1 MSDRSFLREDLVKIS
16 VRFIGDKID
25 YLLRKFPRQTNSIII
40 TGSDYW
46 KGFFKYSLKN
56 TCNQP
61 NVLTIEKEETKESID
76 KRLKKLEKPYILITD
91 NFCPEL
97 SGEWEYMVYFNSPLR
112 IKGLVSDIKK
122 IENRKGMSVEVLSD
136 WRGYEDFYARAGED
150 DDRDD
155 IDAMRGWLSRSRC
168 RIAMIDGSG
177 GDCGVCDYCI
187 SQGTKGLT
195 EMETALLALLRTR
208 GKAFTRERLF
218 ELGYGTHRH
227 DISYPGYGALR
238 GIRMDDALA
247 ALFALKNRGLAEF
260 SGWGKTIFIRG
271 I

>member
-1 MSDRSFLREDLVKIS
+1 MSDQSFLRGDLVKIS
-16 VRFIGDKID
+16 VRFTGDKID

-46 KGFFKYSLKN
+46 KGFFEYSLKN
-56 TCNQP
+56 SRIGSS
-61 NVLTIEKEETKESID
+61 VLIFEKEETKESID

-91 NFCPEL
+91 YFCPEL

-112 IKGLVSDIKK
+112 ISGLVSDIRRV
-122 IENRKGMSVEVLSD
+122 ENRKGMSVEVLCD
-136 WRGYEDFYARAGED
+136 WRGYEDFYTLTGEED
-150 DDRDD
+150 DRED
-155 IDAMRGWLSRSRC
+155 IDAIHEWLSRSCC
-168 RIAMIDGSG
+168 RISMIDGSG
-177 GDCGVCDYCI
+177 GECGVCDYC
-187 SQGTKGLT
+187 SSRGTKGLT
-195 EMETALLALLRTR
+195 ETEISLLALLRTR
-208 GKAFTRERLF
+208 GKAFTRDRLF

-227 DISYPGYGALR
+227 DSPYPGYGALR

-247 ALFALKNRGLAEF
+247 ALFTLKNRGLVEF